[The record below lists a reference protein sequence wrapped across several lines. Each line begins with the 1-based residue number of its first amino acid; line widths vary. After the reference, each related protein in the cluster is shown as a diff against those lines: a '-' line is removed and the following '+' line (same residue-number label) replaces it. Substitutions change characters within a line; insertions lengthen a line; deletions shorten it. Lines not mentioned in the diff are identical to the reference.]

1 MPWHHGDRGGLYG
14 TNTGHGLLITLQG
27 WLPRRERQ
35 AHQEFG
41 KTALT
46 YLSARLLSL
55 SRLPLSIARE
65 LLTEGSKEAAGYGQ
79 LKRRLETEQRQTQRG
94 IKPLGV

>member
-14 TNTGHGLLITLQG
+14 ANTGHGLLITLQG

-35 AHQEFG
+35 AYQEFG

-94 IKPLGV
+94 IKPLSV